1 MINFYHGWLP
11 TKLKNRSLKIDL
23 TIKINFIQK
32 MISDSSTKIF
42 NSSKLRKIPLNC
54 IRFNLEVPSLSWK
67 IQTITI
73 LIMESSI
80 LINFFSKFLRK
91 LMDYC
96 LMCSLDSMEVEN
108 RNLLLM
114 ELLELIFF
122 KITVKRW
129 QFINLMMKNL
139 IPQITQEGMLDK
151 LVHKESEKGFYL
163 GNAPQDKWQL
173 TS

>member
-1 MINFYHGWLP
+1 
-11 TKLKNRSLKIDL
+11 
-23 TIKINFIQK
+23 
-32 MISDSSTKIF
+32 
-42 NSSKLRKIPLNC
+42 
-54 IRFNLEVPSLSWK
+54 
-67 IQTITI
+67 
-73 LIMESSI
+73 MESSI

-173 TS
+173 TSQILRNISTGYLLQLTHNSITLALCSNNYVKLPQFHKNSVIYTRQEQNMDLFNNLYNIQMLLAILDHINFK